1 MQPVLDWLS
10 ALPPAAL
17 YLAIFAAAS
26 IENIF
31 PPAPSD
37 VVIAFAGFL
46 AARGGH
52 SATPAFIAVLLGNL
66 SGAIAMYALG
76 RRLGADWIHRRFRR
90 DERAQR
96 RLSDWYARYGLAAL
110 FVSRFL
116 PGVRALVPPLAGALR
131 VPPVGAI
138 LTMGIAS
145 SIWYGIITV
154 LAFRAGNN
162 WDVLRDTITRFGTW
176 LSLGAV
182 ALVVIAIAVWL
193 MKRRRGERVS

>member
-10 ALPPAAL
+10 ALPPTAL

-26 IENIF
+26 IENVF

-52 SATPAFIAVLLGNL
+52 SAVPAFIAVLLGNL
-66 SGAIAMYALG
+66 GGAIGMYVLG
-76 RRLGADWIHRRFRR
+76 RRLGADWIHRRFSRN
-90 DERAQR
+90 ESAQR
-96 RLSDWYARYGLAAL
+96 RLREWYARYGLAAL

-116 PGVRALVPPLAGALR
+116 PGVRAVVPPLAGALR
-131 VPPVGAI
+131 VPATGAI
-138 LTMGIAS
+138 VAMGLAS
-145 SIWYGIITV
+145 SIWYGLITV

-162 WDVLRDTITRFGTW
+162 WDALRATVTRYGTW
-176 LSLGAV
+176 LSIAAATLVAIVAV
-182 ALVVIAIAVWL
+182 VWL
-193 MKRRRGERVS
+193 VRRRRGAQTT